1 MRDEILGWFNSTL
14 RRAGDSVLL
23 HYFVRYP
30 LRIRLYCLADSTWL
44 IKSRINNHLFS
55 TGSGTDAFAFSG
67 QITEFSVDGSNLVP
81 VAAQSTK
88 GNAHA
93 IK

>member
-1 MRDEILGWFNSTL
+1 MKFWVGSIARFGGQGILCCSITSPGIHCE
-14 RRAGDSVLL
+14 SV
-23 HYFVRYP
+23 YTA
-30 LRIRLYCLADSTWL
+30 LADSTWL